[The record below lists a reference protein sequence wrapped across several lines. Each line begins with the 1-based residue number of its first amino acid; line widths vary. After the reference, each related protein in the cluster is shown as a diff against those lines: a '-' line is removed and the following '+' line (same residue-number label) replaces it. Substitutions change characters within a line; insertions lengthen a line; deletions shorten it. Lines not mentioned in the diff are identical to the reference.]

1 MGEWS
6 SVKPKRIWLW
16 PFRGWL
22 KWRYRH
28 AVALPQEL
36 LVIRRP
42 ARFVAIL
49 LLLAAPLSAQSWCAP
64 HRADTGFVAFTG
76 VSLWDGTGAET
87 RRGTT
92 ILIKG
97 ERITAVF
104 KDGSQALPAGTAVR
118 PFTGKYVIP
127 GLIDAHVHVGSDV
140 SGEDARVRADRRLCR
155 ALLGGITA
163 ARDMAGDTRA
173 IASMQRDAKVGDIA
187 SPDLYFASLWA
198 GPAFF
203 SDPRTAQASA
213 GEAPGSMP
221 GMRAI
226 DSTTDLRQ
234 AVAEARGTGATAIKL
249 YAALSPELVV
259 AATAEAHRQRL
270 LVWAHAS
277 MAQVSPLQMTRA
289 GVDVLSH
296 GPRVAREL
304 PAAVYDTL
312 VKDTTLS
319 LRGRFDTPTFDTLFA
334 EMRRRGTMM
343 EPTLFIYMMDGRER
357 LGAMAA
363 ELTRRANARGVM
375 IVAGT
380 DSLGSGDEGA
390 WTLPNLHEELRLLV
404 REAGLSTAGALAAS
418 TRNAA
423 RAVGAE
429 SERGT
434 VEPGKLA
441 DFVVLDADPLAD
453 ISNTAT
459 VRQVVK
465 RGAVYAGGPTLPR

>member
-1 MGEWS
+1 MLRSNHLLES
-6 SVKPKRIWLW
+6 SVDRRLRI
-16 PFRGWL
+16 
-22 KWRYRH
+22 
-28 AVALPQEL
+28 AAALC
-36 LVIRRP
+36 
-42 ARFVAIL
+42 
-49 LLLAAPLSAQSWCAP
+49 LLAAPLSAQSWCAP
-64 HRADTGFVAFTG
+64 QKADTGYVAFTG
-76 VSLWDGTGAET
+76 VSLWDGTGAPT
-87 RRGTT
+87 RPGTT
-92 ILIKG
+92 ILVKG
-97 ERITAVF
+97 DRITAIF
-104 KDGSQALPAGTAVR
+104 ADRSQPLPAATTIHALHGT
-118 PFTGKYVIP
+118 FVIP

-140 SGEDARVRADRRLCR
+140 SGEDSRARADRRLCR

-163 ARDMAGDTRA
+163 VRDMAGDTRA
-173 IASMQRDAKVGDIA
+173 LGSLKRDAKVGDIA

-213 GEAPGSMP
+213 GEVPGSLP

-249 YAALSPELVV
+249 YAAMGPELVA
-259 AATAEAHRQRL
+259 AATAEAHRQGM

-304 PAAVYDTL
+304 PPSAYDTL

-319 LRGRFDTPTFDTLFA
+319 LRGRFDTPAFDTLFA
-334 EMRRRGTMM
+334 EMRQRGVLM

-363 ELTRRANARGVM
+363 EVTRRAHARGVM

-404 REAGLSTAGALAAS
+404 RAAGLSPADALDAA

-423 RAVGAE
+423 RTVGALA
-429 SERGT
+429 ERGT

-441 DFVVLDADPLAD
+441 DFVVLGADPLAD
-453 ISNTAT
+453 IANTAA
-459 VRQVVK
+459 VRRVVK
-465 RGAVYAGGPTLPR
+465 RGAVYPGGPTLSQ

>member
-1 MGEWS
+1 M
-6 SVKPKRIWLW
+6 
-16 PFRGWL
+16 
-22 KWRYRH
+22 
-28 AVALPQEL
+28 
-36 LVIRRP
+36 IRRP
-42 ARFVAIL
+42 ARIVAIL
-49 LLLAAPLSAQSWCAP
+49 PLLATPLAAQTWCTP
-64 HRADTGFVAFTG
+64 QHADTGFVAFTG
-76 VSLWDGTGAET
+76 ATLWDGTGAAA
-87 RRGTT
+87 RARTT
-92 ILIKG
+92 ILTHG
-97 ERITAVF
+97 ERIAAVF
-104 KDGSQALPAGTAVR
+104 RDGSQPLPAGTIVR
-118 PFTGKYVIP
+118 ALPGKFVIP

-140 SGEDARVRADRRLCR
+140 SGEDSRVRADRRLCR

-213 GEAPGSMP
+213 GEVPGSLP

-249 YAALSPELVV
+249 YAALSPELVA
-259 AATAEAHRQRL
+259 AATSEAHRQRL

-277 MAQVSPLQMTRA
+277 MAQVSPLQMTQA
-289 GVDVLSH
+289 GVDVVSH

-304 PAAVYDTL
+304 PPAVYDTL

-334 EMRRRGTMM
+334 EMRRRGTIM

-363 ELTRRANARGVM
+363 ELTRRANARGVK

-404 REAGLSTAGALAAS
+404 REAGLSSADALAAS

-453 ISNTAT
+453 IGNTVT

>member
-1 MGEWS
+1 MH
-6 SVKPKRIWLW
+6 
-16 PFRGWL
+16 RG
-22 KWRYRH
+22 
-28 AVALPQEL
+28 
-36 LVIRRP
+36 
-42 ARFVAIL
+42 
-49 LLLAAPLSAQSWCAP
+49 LLLAAALYSLAVPLSAQSWCAP
-64 HRADTGFVAFTG
+64 RKADTGYVAFTG
-76 VSLWDGTGAET
+76 VSLWDGTGAPA
-87 RRGTT
+87 RPGTT
-92 ILIKG
+92 ILIRG
-97 ERITAVF
+97 ERIAAVF
-104 KDGSQALPAGTAVR
+104 ADRSQPLPAGTTIHAL
-118 PFTGKYVIP
+118 PGTFVIP

-140 SGEDARVRADRRLCR
+140 SGEDSRVRADRRLCR

-173 IASMQRDAKVGDIA
+173 LGSLKRDAKVGDIA

-213 GEAPGSMP
+213 GEVPGSLP

-234 AVAEARGTGATAIKL
+234 AVAEARGTGATALKL
-249 YAALSPELVV
+249 YAAMGPALVT
-259 AATAEAHRQRL
+259 AATAEAHRQGM

-304 PAAVYDTL
+304 PPPVYDTL

-319 LRGRFDTPTFDTLFA
+319 LRGRFDTPAFDTLFA
-334 EMRRRGTMM
+334 EMRQRGVLM

-363 ELTRRANARGVM
+363 EVTRRAHARGVM

-390 WTLPNLHEELRLLV
+390 WSLPNLHQELRLLV
-404 REAGLSTAGALAAS
+404 REAGLSPAEALGTA

-423 RAVGAE
+423 RAVGAQA
-429 SERGT
+429 ERGT
-434 VEPGKLA
+434 VEAGNLA

-453 ISNTAT
+453 IANTAA
-459 VRQVVK
+459 VRRVVK
-465 RGAVYAGGPTLPR
+465 RGAVYPGGPTTLHR

>member
-1 MGEWS
+1 LEAF
-6 SVKPKRIWLW
+6 V
-16 PFRGWL
+16 
-22 KWRYRH
+22 
-28 AVALPQEL
+28 V
-36 LVIRRP
+36 RR
-42 ARFVAIL
+42 AF
-49 LLLAAPLSAQSWCAP
+49 LAAAACLSLAASLSAQSWCAP
-64 HRADTGFVAFTG
+64 QKPDSGFVAFTG
-76 VSLWDGTGAET
+76 VTLWDGTGAAART
-87 RRGTT
+87 GTT
-92 ILIKG
+92 VLIHG

-104 KDGSQALPAGTAVR
+104 KDGSEPLPAGTAVR
-118 PFTGKYVIP
+118 ALPGKFVIP

-213 GEAPGSMP
+213 GEVPGTLP

-234 AVAEARGTGATAIKL
+234 AAAEARGTRATAIKL
-249 YAALSPELVV
+249 YAAMSPELVA
-259 AATAEAHRQRL
+259 AATAEAHRQQL

-277 MAQVSPLQMTRA
+277 IAGVSPLQMTRA

-312 VKDTTLS
+312 AKDSTMS
-319 LRGRFDTPTFDTLFA
+319 LRGRFDTPAFDTLFA
-334 EMRRRGTMM
+334 EMRRRGTIM

-357 LGAMAA
+357 LGAIAA
-363 ELTRRANARGVM
+363 EVTRRASARGVM

-404 REAGLSTAGALAAS
+404 REAGLSNADALAAS

-423 RAVGAE
+423 RAVGALA
-429 SERGT
+429 ERGA

-441 DFVVLDADPLAD
+441 DFVVLDADPVAD
-453 ISNTAT
+453 IANTA
-459 VRQVVK
+459 RIRAVVK
-465 RGAVYAGGPTLPR
+465 RGAFYPGGPTLNH

>member
-1 MGEWS
+1 M
-6 SVKPKRIWLW
+6 
-16 PFRGWL
+16 
-22 KWRYRH
+22 
-28 AVALPQEL
+28 
-36 LVIRRP
+36 
-42 ARFVAIL
+42 
-49 LLLAAPLSAQSWCAP
+49 LANEATPSEEP
-64 HRADTGFVAFTG
+64 V
-76 VSLWDGTGAET
+76 
-87 RRGTT
+87 
-92 ILIKG
+92 LI
-97 ERITAVF
+97 
-104 KDGSQALPAGTAVR
+104 
-118 PFTGKYVIP
+118 
-127 GLIDAHVHVGSDV
+127 
-140 SGEDARVRADRRLCR
+140 
-155 ALLGGITA
+155 
-163 ARDMAGDTRA
+163 
-173 IASMQRDAKVGDIA
+173 DAKVGDIA

-198 GPAFF
+198 GLAFF
-203 SDPRTAQASA
+203 SDPCTVQASA
-213 GEAPGSMP
+213 GEVPGSMP

-277 MAQVSPLQMTRA
+277 RAQVSPLQMTRA

-334 EMRRRGTMM
+334 EMRRRGTIM
-343 EPTLFIYMMDGRER
+343 EPTLFIYLMDGRER